1 MVRQVE
7 WQKQEVEDAGP
18 HANARFADIPFKFLQ
33 NRWQKRTDGK
43 DSQQRARW
51 RINRATEEDPIS
63 QVDRRGDHQCNAARY
78 CQVFRK
84 GTVILVPAPKRNY
97 KRTEKKQEKRDQCGV
112 LRRYGE
118 TAKQTKEN
126 IVATRFRVE
135 GHSGGSQNECGRQRI
150 DKSAVNAGENGRHA
164 SD

>member
-7 WQKQEVEDAGP
+7 WQKQEVEDAST

-43 DSQQRARW
+43 DSQQRAR
-51 RINRATEEDPIS
+51 RGINRAIEEDPIS
-63 QVDRRGDHQCNAARY
+63 QIGRRGDHQCNAARY
-78 CQVFRK
+78 CQVFGK
-84 GTVILVPAPKRNY
+84 STVILVSAPQRNY
-97 KRTEKKQEKRDQCGV
+97 KRTEKKQAKRDQCGV
-112 LRRYGE
+112 LRRHGE

-126 IVATRFRVE
+126 VVATRFRVE
-135 GHSGGSQNECGRQRI
+135 GHSGGSQNKCGGQRI
-150 DKSAVNAGENGRHA
+150 DKSAMNAGENGWHA

>member
-7 WQKQEVEDAGP
+7 WQKQEVEDARTHP
-18 HANARFADIPFKFLQ
+18 DARFADISFKFLQ

-43 DSQQRARW
+43 DSQQRARR

-63 QVDRRGDHQCNAARY
+63 QIDRRSDQQCNATSY

-84 GTVILVPAPKRNY
+84 ATVILGPAPQRNY
-97 KRTEKKQEKRDQCGV
+97 KRTEKKQAKRDQCGV
-112 LRRYGE
+112 LRRHGE

-126 IVATRFRVE
+126 IVARRFRVE